1 MLFPSI
7 WYIVWMLIV
16 HSLRANVVTVDR
28 SQAEVGTVQM
38 LDRKGE
44 NTS

>member
-1 MLFPSI
+1 MLLPSVR
-7 WYIVWMLIV
+7 YVVRMLTV

-28 SQAEVGTVQM
+28 SQAEAGTVQM

-44 NTS
+44 SIS